1 MERRRIFFS
10 ITLHVIISSVVQS
23 CCDTSNGWVDIT
35 ESSRVGDIIGNIQG
49 HSMTSF
55 KNVRVIFVPRLEIS
69 SMLLISHLLLINS
82 HNRMSS
88 LLEVWFLSIPRL
100 YSTRGMCIPWNH
112 HISTRLLWRPDRIG
126 PTERII
132 PRYLTKMRTANR
144 CFGWSEVLTRTVHC
158 QIRGTPR
165 IYNPGHPWMC
175 LGRVDF
181 GTPSQ
186 KQKRMDWFFSE
197 VSRSTRKADAW

>member
-1 MERRRIFFS
+1 MSQFAVCVQPRVRKIGAFATSFGIINSTQQRIDLTRTSVQQNWRETDTERRFLKKKMERRRIFFS

-100 YSTRGMCIPWNH
+100 YSTRGMCIP
-112 HISTRLLWRPDRIG
+112 
-126 PTERII
+126 
-132 PRYLTKMRTANR
+132 
-144 CFGWSEVLTRTVHC
+144 
-158 QIRGTPR
+158 
-165 IYNPGHPWMC
+165 
-175 LGRVDF
+175 
-181 GTPSQ
+181 
-186 KQKRMDWFFSE
+186 
-197 VSRSTRKADAW
+197 

>member
-1 MERRRIFFS
+1 MRRAASSSYSSCSSSYCWHVRECRFFSETEKERFLRMERIFFS
-10 ITLHVIISSVVQS
+10 ITFIISSVVQS
-23 CCDTSNGWVDIT
+23 CCDSSNGWVDIT

-100 YSTRGMCIPWNH
+100 YSTRGMCIP
-112 HISTRLLWRPDRIG
+112 
-126 PTERII
+126 
-132 PRYLTKMRTANR
+132 
-144 CFGWSEVLTRTVHC
+144 
-158 QIRGTPR
+158 
-165 IYNPGHPWMC
+165 
-175 LGRVDF
+175 
-181 GTPSQ
+181 
-186 KQKRMDWFFSE
+186 
-197 VSRSTRKADAW
+197 